1 MPIASWQKFG
11 VPEQLHVILNC
22 VYFFQSKYHRLPRA
36 LNEDDS
42 KELHKIVKDYLG
54 SKMQIEG
61 EDFKVEK
68 VDEKLIGRQPSSE
81 CSLPFLGFNQSLKS
95 RPWYKSTSQLDTIS
109 SLVNMDLLRNKF
121 NFMNITASNFIQA
134 STQTTNKSK
143 YTVIGTAISDRKR
156 LLVWQDEQ

>member
-1 MPIASWQKFG
+1 MTFEFISSKHPHCKITWHNPQLSQINCWFQNEQRASYRPCERMLISQ
-11 VPEQLHVILNC
+11 N
-22 VYFFQSKYHRLPRA
+22 SKITPPKKTNFVVR
-36 LNEDDS
+36 
-42 KELHKIVKDYLG
+42 
-54 SKMQIEG
+54 
-61 EDFKVEK
+61 K

-143 YTVIGTAISDRKR
+143 YTIIGTAISDRKR